1 MPLLLLLVTLTT
13 ELLGSWTLAYHLA
26 MLLGLSPRQTG
37 IVFLGILLPALILS
51 RRYWAR
57 AIHCSRG
64 ERRFAAGVVC
74 LGCAFALF
82 ALCVYNYNADDYGFY
97 HRALVQLRFPDQ
109 PFRLTEAGLL
119 PQGFPLAS
127 MLHAMSSYEM
137 AVAFT
142 AHLLGADPLWSYQ
155 NGVGFLNV
163 VLLSVGAAL
172 LHRQFRVG
180 AKMALLAT
188 FASMLF
194 LVVDARESRSF
205 GDLLWYGSNGKVL
218 LFGVLLPWTVLLALR
233 CLRRPLWSRFLPLV
247 LAGVCA
253 TGLSGSGLFLFPAEL
268 FLVSIAYLF
277 QSRPS
282 WRRFRRAVL
291 LNTASVYCTTIVA
304 AALVGVIPKPAN
316 TDIWMQGWP
325 GEWWRNL
332 GLVWATPQLVVR
344 DALLVFVLPLFA
356 LRRSYARLACSVGVT
371 WLVVVANPLVGPL
384 WIRVVAPGAYWR
396 FVFLLP
402 MAWYAGLIVPALF
415 ARHKRLAADHEY
427 MVPVAGRTVAV
438 LAILAMAIAWRS
450 LDPSRRAPTA
460 WRFKSPQELR
470 LPRPEAEFARLAIPH
485 LQGRHI
491 LGPEHACICIALL
504 APGTSGFEAVRSTEH
519 FLVNAGLPEEGRL
532 RVLAQKAVTEG
543 DAQGDRTAELTA
555 SLRKSFDRGVDAVIF
570 VDSEPVRRLVVP
582 QLADRSSAAWR
593 RCVAGCG
600 YALYLREASGAD
612 GRERSQ

>member
-1 MPLLLLLVTLTT
+1 M
-13 ELLGSWTLAYHLA
+13 
-26 MLLGLSPRQTG
+26 
-37 IVFLGILLPALILS
+37 
-51 RRYWAR
+51 
-57 AIHCSRG
+57 
-64 ERRFAAGVVC
+64 
-74 LGCAFALF
+74 
-82 ALCVYNYNADDYGFY
+82 CVYNYNADDYGFY
-97 HRALVQLRFPDQ
+97 HRALVQLRFPDR

-163 VLLSVGAAL
+163 VLLSVGAVL

-188 FASMLF
+188 FASILF
-194 LVVDARESRSF
+194 WLWTHASRGLSAICSGTVPMARCCSLACCCRGASC
-205 GDLLWYGSNGKVL
+205 
-218 LFGVLLPWTVLLALR
+218 LPCAY
-233 CLRRPLWSRFLPLV
+233 LRRPLWSRFLPLV

-282 WRRFRRAVL
+282 RRRFRRAVL
-291 LNTASVYCTTIVA
+291 LITASVYCTTIVA

-344 DALLVFVLPLFA
+344 DALLVLVLPLFA
-356 LRRSYARLACSVGVT
+356 LRRSYARLACSLGVT
-371 WLVVVANPLVGPL
+371 WLVVVANPVVGPL

-438 LAILAMAIAWRS
+438 LAILAMAIAWAAWAPPAVRQRRGVSNRRRNYVFHARKPNSHGWRS
-450 LDPSRRAPTA
+450 PISRDDTFWGRSTLAFA
-460 WRFKSPQELR
+460 
-470 LPRPEAEFARLAIPH
+470 LPCCCPGPADSKPFAR
-485 LQGRHI
+485 
-491 LGPEHACICIALL
+491 
-504 APGTSGFEAVRSTEH
+504 RST
-519 FLVNAGLPEEGRL
+519 
-532 RVLAQKAVTEG
+532 
-543 DAQGDRTAELTA
+543 
-555 SLRKSFDRGVDAVIF
+555 
-570 VDSEPVRRLVVP
+570 
-582 QLADRSSAAWR
+582 SS
-593 RCVAGCG
+593 
-600 YALYLREASGAD
+600 
-612 GRERSQ
+612 